1 MKENLNYI
9 DRHIS
14 IYIHIYYYYHLQ
26 NKQRNKRRK
35 GQSTFV
41 DDTHPSHT
49 LYTRYIRQNRSMIG
63 STTSSVKRFSI
74 ITTTTSKRNTL
85 PLVQVLLVL
94 LLHCIMGIST
104 CMRVVA
110 FTVRH
115 HGTSASSTTT
125 RRMMIPTSF
134 HGFSSTTT
142 TSSSLFSSNNNNN
155 NSEEY
160 STTAP
165 VAPTTGPRT
174 TTNGKFATI
183 PRRAN
188 TSTNHKFFPKPQING
203 RTYSSSTTNGR
214 IDNASNSRMPP
225 SSSSFSTT
233 SSFEDDD
240 LDTALDN
247 VLSPTSTNTATRN
260 SPDVSY
266 NPVRCFFVG
275 YM

>member
-1 MKENLNYI
+1 
-9 DRHIS
+9 
-14 IYIHIYYYYHLQ
+14 
-26 NKQRNKRRK
+26 
-35 GQSTFV
+35 
-41 DDTHPSHT
+41 
-49 LYTRYIRQNRSMIG
+49 MIG

-74 ITTTTSKRNTL
+74 ITTTTSKRNIL

-110 FTVRH
+110 FTVRN

-134 HGFSSTTT
+134 QGFSSTTT
-142 TSSSLFSSNNNNN
+142 TTASSLFSSNNNN

-174 TTNGKFATI
+174 TTTTNGKFATI
-183 PRRAN
+183 PRRTN

-225 SSSSFSTT
+225 SSSFSTT

-266 NPVRCFFVG
+266 NPVR
-275 YM
+275 